1 MIPILRKAI
10 KFTWQLKLSKIQNGG
25 RYSSPNF
32 WWKPMFN
39 IQEYCA
45 PSEEFFSSREH
56 EKFLSSIKRE
66 LESVKL
72 ENKKNNKITISV
84 KYGND
89 LEKCSFHIIGYDL
102 KNFGYKDDI
111 EISALRAALDNL
123 VKNQFC
129 SGIDN
134 NKFQLVLS
142 FNKEPFIN
150 LPKIKKP
157 LPTVSDE
164 PKLTV
169 LPVEPR
175 YKLEQMILEDDIQQQ
190 LEDVVAL
197 VNMQDKIYNDWGFED
212 VDPKPRAIINF
223 FGPSGTGKTM
233 AAHALAHKF
242 GVKILSLNYADIESK
257 FVGDAPK
264 NLMAAFDIA
273 REHNALLFFDEAD
286 SFLGKR
292 ITNVTHSA
300 DQAVNSL
307 RSQLLMLLEEHSGTV
322 IFATNLI
329 ENYDS
334 AFQSRILKHIKFSL
348 PTKKLRLELIKKM
361 MPPKLPY
368 DSMEFNEENLAYLV
382 ELSEGFSGR
391 EIKNAVLNGII
402 RSAKNKDC
410 FVYEDAKVS
419 FEEAAK
425 SKEKDKRKKQEADS
439 LRKRVRDKIRKSI
452 GFKKQAKKKF
462 GGKKRWPY
470 AISPISIKSSKN
482 YRTVKAL

>member
-1 MIPILRKAI
+1 
-10 KFTWQLKLSKIQNGG
+10 
-25 RYSSPNF
+25 
-32 WWKPMFN
+32 MFN

-45 PSEEFFSSREH
+45 PSEEFFSGREH
-56 EKFLSSIKRE
+56 ENFLSALKRE
-66 LESVKL
+66 LDSIRL
-72 ENKKNNKITISV
+72 ENKKNNKIVISV
-84 KYGND
+84 RYGTE
-89 LEKCSFHIIGYDL
+89 LEKCSFHVTGYDQ
-102 KNFGYKDDI
+102 KNFGFKDDI
-111 EISALRAALDNL
+111 QISTLRAALDNL
-123 VKNQFC
+123 VKNQFAA
-129 SGIDN
+129 GVDN
-134 NKFQLVLS
+134 NNFQLVLS
-142 FNKEPFIN
+142 FNKEPFN
-150 LPKIKKP
+150 HLPQIKKS
-157 LPTVSDE
+157 LSNASGE
-164 PKLTV
+164 PGLNV

-175 YKLEQMILEDDIQQQ
+175 YRLDQMILEDEIHQQ
-190 LEDVVAL
+190 LEDVITL
-197 VNMQDKIYNDWGFED
+197 VKMQDKIYNDWGFGE

-322 IFATNLI
+322 VFATNLI

-348 PTKKLRLELIKKM
+348 PTKELRLELIKKM

-368 DSMEFNEENLAYLV
+368 DREEFNDENLDYLV
-382 ELSEGFSGR
+382 GLSEGFSGR

-402 RSAKNKDC
+402 RSAKNRNS
-410 FVYEDAKVS
+410 FVYEDAKIS
-419 FEEAAK
+419 FEGAAK
-425 SKEKDKRKKQEADS
+425 SKEKNTRKNQENEG
-439 LRKRVRDKIRKSI
+439 LRKMIRDKIRKAI
-452 GFKKQAKKKF
+452 GFKKTGKKQGRKNGRLRAAHISSAKKD
-462 GGKKRWPY
+462 
-470 AISPISIKSSKN
+470 KN